1 MSLNL
6 KVMDKCV
13 WRRKPLGRRGFGCD
27 VVTGHRPYPERTTRG
42 AEDMEDAAF
51 SGERH

>member
-1 MSLNL
+1 MSLHL

-13 WRRKPLGRRGFGCD
+13 WRRKPLGRREFGCD
-27 VVTGHRPYPERTTRG
+27 VVTAHRPYPERTTHG
-42 AEDMEDAAF
+42 AEYLEDVAF